1 MLSFAYLFKMS
12 DQKESFRYF
21 SIVSTLFVAMIM
33 ISNIVA
39 TKLFSLGPLIF
50 TGGILIF
57 PITYI
62 FGDILTEVYG
72 YSRSRKIIW
81 TGFFA
86 LILMSFI
93 FWIVGLLPPAPT
105 WQNQEAYLLILGSVP
120 RIVLASIIGYWAG
133 EFANSFVLAKMKL
146 LTKGKRLWMRT
157 ISSTI
162 VGEGVDTVLFVFI
175 GFYGVIPGSI
185 LFIAILSGYAFK
197 VAYEIVA
204 TPITYKI
211 VGFLKKAEGVDH
223 YDYNTNF
230 SPFSFK

>member
-1 MLSFAYLFKMS
+1 MS
-12 DQKESFRYF
+12 EKESFKYY
-21 SIVSTLFVAMIM
+21 SIISTLFVATLM
-33 ISNIVA
+33 ISNVVA

-72 YSRSRKIIW
+72 YSRSRRIIW
-81 TGFFA
+81 TGFFS
-86 LILMSFI
+86 LIFMAFI

-105 WQNQEAYLLILGSVP
+105 WQNQDAYLLILGFVP

-133 EFANSFVLAKMKL
+133 EFTNSFVLAKMKL
-146 LTKGKRLWMRT
+146 LTKGKHLWART

-162 VGEGVDTVLFVFI
+162 AGEGVDTALFVLI
-175 GFYGVIPGSI
+175 GFYGVISGAI
-185 LFIAILSGYAFK
+185 LLMAILSGYIFK
-197 VAYEIVA
+197 VAYEAAA

-211 VGFLKKAEGVDH
+211 VGFLKKAEGIDH
-223 YDYNTNF
+223 YDYNTKF

>member
-1 MLSFAYLFKMS
+1 
-12 DQKESFRYF
+12 
-21 SIVSTLFVAMIM
+21 
-33 ISNIVA
+33 
-39 TKLFSLGPLIF
+39 
-50 TGGILIF
+50 
-57 PITYI
+57 
-62 FGDILTEVYG
+62 
-72 YSRSRKIIW
+72 
-81 TGFFA
+81 
-86 LILMSFI
+86 
-93 FWIVGLLPPAPT
+93 
-105 WQNQEAYLLILGSVP
+105 
-120 RIVLASIIGYWAG
+120 
-133 EFANSFVLAKMKL
+133 
-146 LTKGKRLWMRT
+146 MRT

-230 SPFSFK
+230 SPFSFKWLKSKFIDS

>member
-1 MLSFAYLFKMS
+1 MTEP
-12 DQKESFRYF
+12 KESFKYY
-21 SIVSTLFVAMIM
+21 SIISTLFVATLM

-86 LILMSFI
+86 LIFMSFI
-93 FWIVGLLPPAPT
+93 FWIVSLLPPAPT
-105 WQNQEAYLLILGSVP
+105 WQNQDAYLSILGFVP

-146 LTKGKRLWMRT
+146 LTKGRHLWTRT

-162 VGEGVDTVLFVFI
+162 VGEGVDTTLFVLI
-175 GFYGVIPGSI
+175 GFYGVISGSI
-185 LFIAILSGYAFK
+185 LLMAILSGYIFK
-197 VAYEIVA
+197 VAYEVVA

-211 VGFLKKAEGVDH
+211 VGSLKNAAGIDH
-223 YDYNTNF
+223 YDYRTKF
-230 SPFSFK
+230 SPFYFK

>member
-1 MLSFAYLFKMS
+1 MAEK
-12 DQKESFRYF
+12 KESFRYY
-21 SIVSTLFVAMIM
+21 SIISTLFVATLM
-33 ISNIVA
+33 ISNVVA

-72 YSRSRKIIW
+72 YSRSRRIIW
-81 TGFFA
+81 TGFFS
-86 LILMSFI
+86 LILMAFI

-105 WQNQEAYLLILGSVP
+105 WQNQDAYLLILGFVP

-146 LTKGKRLWMRT
+146 LTKGKHLWART

-162 VGEGVDTVLFVFI
+162 AGEGVDTALFVLI
-175 GFYGVIPGSI
+175 GFYGVVSGPI
-185 LFIAILSGYAFK
+185 LLMAILSGYIFK
-197 VAYEIVA
+197 VAYEAAA

-211 VGFLKKAEGVDH
+211 VGFLKKAEGIDH
-223 YDYNTNF
+223 YDYNTKF

>member
-1 MLSFAYLFKMS
+1 MS
-12 DQKESFRYF
+12 EKESFKYY
-21 SIVSTLFVAMIM
+21 SIISTLFVATLM
-33 ISNIVA
+33 ISNVVA

-72 YSRSRKIIW
+72 YSRSRRIIW
-81 TGFFA
+81 TGFFS
-86 LILMSFI
+86 LIFMAFI

-105 WQNQEAYLLILGSVP
+105 WQNQDAYLLILGFVP

-146 LTKGKRLWMRT
+146 LTKGKHLWART

-162 VGEGVDTVLFVFI
+162 AGEGVDTALFVLI
-175 GFYGVIPGSI
+175 GFYGVISGAI
-185 LFIAILSGYAFK
+185 LLMAILSGYIFK
-197 VAYEIVA
+197 VAYEAAA

-211 VGFLKKAEGVDH
+211 VGFLKKAEGIDH
-223 YDYNTNF
+223 YDYNTRF

>member
-1 MLSFAYLFKMS
+1 MIE
-12 DQKESFRYF
+12 KESLKYF
-21 SIVSTLFVAMIM
+21 NIISILFVATIM

-81 TGFFA
+81 TGFVA
-86 LILMSFI
+86 LIFMSLI

-105 WQNQEAYLLILGSVP
+105 WSNQEAYIAILGLVP
-120 RIVLASIIGYWAG
+120 RIVLASIIGYWVG
-133 EFANSFVLAKMKL
+133 SFANSFVLAKMKL
-146 LTKGKRLWMRT
+146 FTKGKRLWMRT
-157 ISSTI
+157 IGSTI
-162 VGEGVDTVLFVFI
+162 VGEGIDTTLFVSI
-175 GFYGVIPGSI
+175 AFYGVVSGGI
-185 LFIAILSGYAFK
+185 LVLAILSGYAFK
-197 VAYEIVA
+197 VAYEIIA

-211 VGFLKKAEGVDH
+211 VGFLKKEEGIDY
-223 YDYNTNF
+223 YDSNTKFN
-230 SPFSFK
+230 PFNLN

>member
-1 MLSFAYLFKMS
+1 MS
-12 DQKESFRYF
+12 EKESFKYY
-21 SIVSTLFVAMIM
+21 SIISTLFVATLM
-33 ISNIVA
+33 ISNVVA
-39 TKLFSLGPLIF
+39 TKLFSLGSLIF

-72 YSRSRKIIW
+72 YSRSRRIIW
-81 TGFFA
+81 TGFFS
-86 LILMSFI
+86 LIFMAFI

-105 WQNQEAYLLILGSVP
+105 WQNQDAYLLILGFVP

-146 LTKGKRLWMRT
+146 LTKGKHLWART

-162 VGEGVDTVLFVFI
+162 AGEGVDTALFVLI
-175 GFYGVIPGSI
+175 GFYGVVSGPI
-185 LFIAILSGYAFK
+185 LLMAILSGYIFK
-197 VAYEIVA
+197 VAYEAAA

-211 VGFLKKAEGVDH
+211 VGFLKKAEGIDH
-223 YDYNTNF
+223 YDYKTRF

>member
-1 MLSFAYLFKMS
+1 MAEKKDSFKY
-12 DQKESFRYF
+12 Y
-21 SIVSTLFVAMIM
+21 SIISTLFVATLM
-33 ISNIVA
+33 ISNVVA
-39 TKLFSLGPLIF
+39 TKLFSLGPLIL

-72 YSRSRKIIW
+72 YSRSRRIIW
-81 TGFFA
+81 TGFFS
-86 LILMSFI
+86 LIFMAFI

-105 WQNQEAYLLILGSVP
+105 WQNQEAYLLILGFVP

-133 EFANSFVLAKMKL
+133 EFANSFVLARMKL
-146 LTKGKRLWMRT
+146 LTKGKHLWART

-162 VGEGVDTVLFVFI
+162 AGEGVDTALFVLI
-175 GFYGVIPGSI
+175 GFYGAVSGPI
-185 LFIAILSGYAFK
+185 LLMAILSSYIFK
-197 VAYEIVA
+197 VAYEAAA

-211 VGFLKKAEGVDH
+211 VGFLKKAEGIDH
-223 YDYNTNF
+223 YDYNTKF

>member
-1 MLSFAYLFKMS
+1 MVE
-12 DQKESFRYF
+12 QKESFKYY
-21 SIVSTLFVAMIM
+21 SIVSTFFVATLM
-33 ISNIVA
+33 ISNVVA

-81 TGFFA
+81 TGFIA
-86 LILMSFI
+86 LIFMSLI
-93 FWIVGLLPPAPT
+93 YWIVGLLPPAPT
-105 WQNQEAYLLILGSVP
+105 WQNQDAYVAILGLVP

-133 EFANSFVLAKMKL
+133 SFANSFVLAKMKL
-146 LTKGKRLWMRT
+146 LTKGKHLWSRT
-157 ISSTI
+157 IGSTI
-162 VGEGVDTVLFVFI
+162 VGEGVDTALFVSI
-175 GFYGVIPGSI
+175 AFYGIVSGGI
-185 LFIAILSGYAFK
+185 LVLAILSGYVFK
-197 VAYEIVA
+197 VTYEVVA

-211 VGFLKKAEGVDH
+211 VGFLKKAEGIDY
-223 YDYNTNF
+223 YDSNTKF

>member
-1 MLSFAYLFKMS
+1 MAEK
-12 DQKESFRYF
+12 KESFKYY
-21 SIVSTLFVAMIM
+21 SIISTLFVATLM
-33 ISNIVA
+33 ISNVVA
-39 TKLFSLGPLIF
+39 TKLFSLGPLIL

-72 YSRSRKIIW
+72 YSRSRRIIW
-81 TGFFA
+81 TGFFS
-86 LILMSFI
+86 LIFMAFI
-93 FWIVGLLPPAPT
+93 FWIVGLLPSAPT
-105 WQNQEAYLLILGSVP
+105 WQNQDAYLLILGLVP

-146 LTKGKRLWMRT
+146 LTKGKHLWART

-162 VGEGVDTVLFVFI
+162 AGEGVDTALFVLI
-175 GFYGVIPGSI
+175 GFYGAVSGTI
-185 LFIAILSGYAFK
+185 LLVAILSSYIFK
-197 VAYEIVA
+197 VAYEVAA

-211 VGFLKKAEGVDH
+211 VGFLKKAEGIDH
-223 YDYNTNF
+223 YDYNTKF

>member
-1 MLSFAYLFKMS
+1 MS

>member
-1 MLSFAYLFKMS
+1 MS
-12 DQKESFRYF
+12 EKESFKYY
-21 SIVSTLFVAMIM
+21 SIISTLFVATLM
-33 ISNIVA
+33 ISNVVA

-72 YSRSRKIIW
+72 YSRSRRIIW
-81 TGFFA
+81 TGFFS
-86 LILMSFI
+86 LIFMAFI

-105 WQNQEAYLLILGSVP
+105 WQNQDAYLLILGFVP

-146 LTKGKRLWMRT
+146 LTKGKHLWART

-162 VGEGVDTVLFVFI
+162 AGEGVDTALFVLI
-175 GFYGVIPGSI
+175 GFYGVVSGPI
-185 LFIAILSGYAFK
+185 LLMAILSGYIFK
-197 VAYEIVA
+197 VAYEAAA

-211 VGFLKKAEGVDH
+211 VGFLKKAEGIDH
-223 YDYNTNF
+223 YDYNTRF

>member
-1 MLSFAYLFKMS
+1 MTEL
-12 DQKESFRYF
+12 KESFKYY
-21 SIVSTLFVAMIM
+21 SIISTLFVVTLM
-33 ISNIVA
+33 ISNVVA

-86 LILMSFI
+86 LIFMSFI

-105 WQNQEAYLLILGSVP
+105 WQNQDAYLSILGFVP

-146 LTKGKRLWMRT
+146 LTKGRHLWTRT

-162 VGEGVDTVLFVFI
+162 VGEGVDTTLFVLI
-175 GFYGVIPGSI
+175 GFYGVISGSI
-185 LFIAILSGYAFK
+185 LLMAILSGYIFK
-197 VAYEIVA
+197 VAYEVVA
-204 TPITYKI
+204 TPVTYKI
-211 VGFLKKAEGVDH
+211 VGFLKKAEGIDH
-223 YDYNTNF
+223 YDYSTKF
-230 SPFSFK
+230 SPFYFK